1 LKRSS
6 TRRTAK
12 VSSTTFVQAL
22 LNPASVV
29 VVGASSDPTKLTGR
43 PIAYLQQHGYQGRI
57 YPINPRSE
65 MIGDLKCYPN
75 ASSLPEAP
83 DLGLVLV
90 GANRVIDAVRDL
102 AEAGTKAAV
111 VLASGFGEA
120 GEEGQRLQAA
130 LREAA
135 GSMRI
140 LGPNTIGLVN
150 LSDGIML
157 TASGAMDMKDFRT
170 GSIALLSQSG
180 GILGSLLSR
189 GVARGIGFSKLIA
202 TGNEADIEV
211 SDLLEAMADDPA
223 TTVVALY
230 LETIRNVETFRRA
243 AARVIAA
250 GKTIVAYK
258 VGRSETGA
266 QSAVS
271 HTGALAG
278 ADKVYDALFKQLG
291 IIRAQTFSDLLDI
304 PGALA
309 QGRVMAGQRV
319 AIVTS
324 TGGAATIV
332 ADNVGLAGLEMPSP
346 DPQTAQKLLALDL
359 KEAVLDRNPIDVT
372 LAGLR
377 PDLFRA
383 ILKILAESPNY
394 DAIVVVVG
402 SSSIGQP
409 DVVAK
414 PLLDSM
420 NISGKPI
427 MAYVSPDAPGIVQHL
442 NANGIPA
449 YAAPESCAA
458 ALKAMQQRPEVDFA
472 EPRKMPAF
480 DISVFPRGA
489 LNEADAKRLCARF
502 GFPATRETTAQTPSE
517 AASKAAEFNGPVVIK
532 ILSHEI
538 LHKSE
543 VGGVAVGVA
552 PADVEMVCQRMMER
566 VTTSTKAQIDGFLIQ
581 ELVKDG
587 IEFILGYNRDPQLG
601 PGILLG
607 SGGVMTELYQDVAM
621 RLLPVTRREVEDMI
635 GELKCSALLNGF
647 RGRPVADT
655 EALIDAVLSF
665 ADMAVS
671 LNGHLQEA
679 EINPVF
685 VLPKGEGVRAGD
697 ALVVLRS

>member
-1 LKRSS
+1 M
-6 TRRTAK
+6 
-12 VSSTTFVQAL
+12 TFMQAL

-29 VVGASSDPTKLTGR
+29 VVGASSDPMKLTGR
-43 PIAYLQQHGYQGRI
+43 PIAYLQQHGYKGRI

-65 MIGDLKCYPN
+65 TIGDLKCY
-75 ASSLPEAP
+75 ADARSLPEAP

-90 GANRVIDAVRDL
+90 GANRVIAAVHEL

-120 GEEGQRLQAA
+120 GEEGKRLQAE
-130 LREAA
+130 LRAAA

-170 GSIALLSQSG
+170 GGIALLSQSG

-189 GVARGIGFSKLIA
+189 GVARGVGFSKLVA

-230 LETIRNVETFRRA
+230 LETIRNVEKFRRA

-250 GKTIVAYK
+250 GKSIVAYK

-291 IIRAQTFSDLLDI
+291 IIRAQTFADLLDI
-304 PGALA
+304 PAALS
-309 QGRVMAGQRV
+309 QGRVLAGQRV

-346 DPQTAQKLLALDL
+346 DPETALKLLALDL

-383 ILKILAESPNY
+383 ILKILAESPSY

-409 DVVAK
+409 DVVAR

-420 NISGKPI
+420 NISIKPI
-427 MAYVSPDAPGIVQHL
+427 MAYVSPEAPGIVQHL
-442 NANGIPA
+442 NASGIPA
-449 YAAPESCAA
+449 YGAPESCAA
-458 ALKAMQQRPEVDFA
+458 ALKALQKRPNIPFVGERA
-472 EPRKMPAF
+472 ISAI
-480 DISVFPRGA
+480 DISDLPTGA
-489 LNEADAKRLCARF
+489 LNEADAKRICARF
-502 GFPATRETTAQTPSE
+502 GFPITREVTAATPSE
-517 AASKAAEFNGPVVIK
+517 AASQAADFGGPVVIK
-532 ILSHEI
+532 ILSQEI

-543 VGGVAVGVA
+543 VGGVAIGVA
-552 PADVEMVCQRMMER
+552 PGEVEAACERMMTR
-566 VTTSTKAQIDGFLIQ
+566 VRAVTQAKIDGFLIQ
-581 ELVKDG
+581 ELIKGG

-607 SGGVMTELYQDVAM
+607 AGGVTTELYQDVAM
-621 RLLPVTRREVEDMI
+621 RLLPVTRSEVWEMI
-635 GELKCSALLNGF
+635 GELKCSALLDGF

-665 ADMAVS
+665 ADMVLA
-671 LNGHLQEA
+671 LDGRLEEA

-685 VLPKGEGVRAGD
+685 VLQKGDGVRAGD
-697 ALVVLRS
+697 ALVVLG

>member
-1 LKRSS
+1 M
-6 TRRTAK
+6 
-12 VSSTTFVQAL
+12 TFIKAL

-65 MIGDLKCYPN
+65 AIGDLKCY
-75 ASSLPEAP
+75 ADARTLPEAP

-90 GANRVIDAVRDL
+90 GANRVIESVREL
-102 AEAGTKAAV
+102 AAAGTKVAI

-120 GEEGQRLQAA
+120 GEEGQRLQAQ

-135 GSMRI
+135 GPMRI

-157 TASGAMDMKDFRT
+157 TASGAMEMKDFRA
-170 GSIALLSQSG
+170 GGIALLSQSG

-189 GVARGIGFSKLIA
+189 GVGRGIGFSKLIA

-211 SDLLEAMADDPA
+211 ADLLEAVADDPA

-230 LETIRNVETFRRA
+230 LETVRNVEKFRHA
-243 AARVIAA
+243 ATRVIAA
-250 GKTIVAYK
+250 GKPIVAYK

-291 IIRAQTFSDLLDI
+291 IIRAQTFADLLDI
-304 PGALA
+304 PAALA
-309 QGRVMAGQRV
+309 QGRVLAGRRV

-346 DPQTAQKLLALDL
+346 DPETAQKLLALDL

-383 ILKILAESPNY
+383 ILKILAKSPSY

-409 DVVAK
+409 DVVAR

-420 NISGKPI
+420 DISNKPV
-427 MAYVSPDAPGIVQHL
+427 MAYVSPEAPGIVQHL
-442 NANGIPA
+442 NASGIPA

-458 ALKAMQQRPEVDFA
+458 ALKALQQRPD
-472 EPRKMPAF
+472 PHAF
-480 DISVFPRGA
+480 EDRAKPVVDISDLPTGA
-489 LNEADAKRLCARF
+489 LNEAHAKRLCAQF
-502 GFPATRETTAQTPSE
+502 GLPITREVTATTPSE
-517 AASKAAEFNGPVVIK
+517 AASRAVEFGGPVVIK
-532 ILSHEI
+532 ILSKEI

-543 VGGVAVGVA
+543 VGGVSVGVA
-552 PADVEMVCQRMMER
+552 SGDVEATCERMLIR
-566 VTTSTKAQIDGFLIQ
+566 VKAATSASIDGFLIQ
-581 ELVKDG
+581 ELVKGG
-587 IEFILGYNRDPQLG
+587 IEFILGYKRDPQLG
-601 PGILLG
+601 PAILLG
-607 SGGVMTELYQDVAM
+607 AGGVQTELYQDVAM
-621 RLLPVTRREVEDMI
+621 RLLPVTRGEVREMI
-635 GELKCSALLNGF
+635 GELKCSVLLDGF
-647 RGRPVADT
+647 RSSPVADT

-665 ADMAVS
+665 ADMVS
-671 LNGHLQEA
+671 ALDSRLEEA
-679 EINPVF
+679 EINPIF
-685 VLPKGEGVRAGD
+685 VLPKGDGVRAGD
-697 ALVVLRS
+697 ALAVLR

>member
-1 LKRSS
+1 M
-6 TRRTAK
+6 
-12 VSSTTFVQAL
+12 TFIQAL

-43 PIAYLQQHGYQGRI
+43 PITYLQQHGYQGRI

-65 MIGDLKCYPN
+65 MIGDLKCY
-75 ASSLPEAP
+75 ADAQSLPEAP

-102 AEAGTKAAV
+102 AAAGTRVAI

-120 GEEGQRLQAA
+120 GGEGRRLQAE

-170 GSIALLSQSG
+170 GGIALLSQSG

-211 SDLLEAMADDPA
+211 ADLLNAMADDPS
-223 TTVVALY
+223 TSVVALY
-230 LETIRNVETFRRA
+230 LETIRNVDKFRRA

-250 GKTIVAYK
+250 GKSIVAYK

-278 ADKVYDALFKQLG
+278 ADRVYDALFKQLG
-291 IIRAQTFSDLLDI
+291 IIRAQTFADLLDI
-304 PGALA
+304 PAALA
-309 QGRVMAGQRV
+309 QGRALAGSRV

-332 ADNVGLAGLEMPSP
+332 ADNVGLVGLEMPSP
-346 DPQTAQKLLALDL
+346 DSETAQRLLALDL

-383 ILKILAESPNY
+383 IMRILAESASY

-409 DVVAK
+409 DVVAR
-414 PLLDSM
+414 PLLDSID
-420 NISGKPI
+420 ISNKPI

-442 NANGIPA
+442 NASGIPA

-458 ALKAMQQRPEVDFA
+458 ALKALERRPFA
-472 EPRKMPAF
+472 QALPEREKPQI
-480 DISVFPRGA
+480 DISDLAAGA

-502 GFPATRETTAQTPSE
+502 GFPTTREVTAATPSE
-517 AASKAAEFNGPVVIK
+517 AAAKAKDFGGPVVLK
-532 ILSHEI
+532 ILSDEI

-543 VGGVAVGVA
+543 VGGVALGVA
-552 PADVEMVCQRMMER
+552 PGDVEAACDAMLKR
-566 VTTSTKAQIDGFLIQ
+566 VRSATTARVDGFLIQ
-581 ELVKDG
+581 ELVKG
-587 IEFILGYNRDPQLG
+587 GVEFILGYNRDPQLG

-607 SGGVMTELYQDVAM
+607 AGGVQTELYQDVAM
-621 RLLPVTRREVEDMI
+621 RLLPVTRDEVKDMI
-635 GELKCSALLNGF
+635 GQLKCAALLDGF

-665 ADMAVS
+665 ADMAVA
-671 LNGHLQEA
+671 LDGRLEEA

-685 VLPKGEGVRAGD
+685 VLEKGNGVRAGD
-697 ALVVLRS
+697 ALAVLR

>member
-1 LKRSS
+1 M
-6 TRRTAK
+6 
-12 VSSTTFVQAL
+12 TFIKAL

-43 PIAYLQQHGYQGRI
+43 PIAYLQQHGYQGQI

-65 MIGDLKCYPN
+65 MIGDLKCY
-75 ASSLPEAP
+75 ADAQSLPEAP

-102 AEAGTKAAV
+102 SAAGTKAAV

-120 GEEGQRLQAA
+120 GEEGQRLQAQ

-150 LSDGIML
+150 LTDGIML

-170 GSIALLSQSG
+170 GGIAVLSQSG

-189 GVARGIGFSKLIA
+189 GVARGIGFSKLVA
-202 TGNEADIEV
+202 TGNEVDIEV
-211 SDLLEAMADDPA
+211 ADLLDAMADDPA

-230 LETIRNVETFRRA
+230 LETIRNVEKFRRA

-250 GKTIVAYK
+250 GKSIVAYK

-278 ADKVYDALFKQLG
+278 ADRVYDALFMQLG
-291 IIRAQTFSDLLDI
+291 VIRAQTFADLLDI
-304 PGALA
+304 PAGLA
-309 QGRVMAGQRV
+309 QGRVLAGKRV

-346 DPQTAQKLLALDL
+346 DPETAQKLLALDL

-383 ILKILAESPNY
+383 ILKILAESPSY

-409 DVVAK
+409 DVVAR
-414 PLLDSM
+414 PLLESM
-420 NISGKPI
+420 NISNKPI
-427 MAYVSPDAPGIVQHL
+427 LAYVSPDAPGIVQHL
-442 NANGIPA
+442 NASGIPA

-458 ALKAMQQRPEVDFA
+458 VLKALVRRPVTAVVPEQAKPAVDLSDLA
-472 EPRKMPAF
+472 A
-480 DISVFPRGA
+480 GA

-502 GFPATRETTAQTPSE
+502 GFPITREVTAMTPAE
-517 AASKAAEFNGPVVIK
+517 AAAKAGDFGGPVVIK
-532 ILSHEI
+532 ILSDEI

-552 PADVEMVCQRMMER
+552 LADVEAACEAMLAR
-566 VTTSTKAQIDGFLIQ
+566 VRSATTARIDGLLIQ
-581 ELVKDG
+581 ELVKG
-587 IEFILGYNRDPQLG
+587 GVEFILGYNCDPQLG

-607 SGGVMTELYQDVAM
+607 AGGVQTELYQDVAM
-621 RLLPVTRREVEDMI
+621 RLLPVTRDDVKEMI
-635 GELKCSALLNGF
+635 GELKCAALLDGF

-655 EALIDAVLSF
+655 EALVDAVLSF
-665 ADMAVS
+665 ADMVVALDS
-671 LNGHLQEA
+671 RLEEA

-685 VLPKGEGVRAGD
+685 VLEKGNGVRAGD
-697 ALVVLRS
+697 ALAVLR